1 MNYYLAIDIG
11 ASSGRHIIGYNEN
24 GEIKKK
30 ETVEYDPEKDMSL
43 PAQSRRLARAE
54 RKVREAT
61 EAESAKVRSA
71 VEKSLENLYVEA
83 LKEGRVIDAN
93 FYKASLLTLYPD
105 WKFKGE

>member
-1 MNYYLAIDIG
+1 MDDTILD
-11 ASSGRHIIGYNEN
+11 EN

-30 ETVEYDPEKDMSL
+30 VTVEYDPEKDMSL
-43 PAQSRRLARAE
+43 PEQSRRLARTE

-61 EAESAKVRSA
+61 EAESAKVRSR
-71 VEKSLENLYVEA
+71 VEKSMEKLYVEA

-93 FYKASLLTLYPD
+93 FYKTSLLTLYPD

>member
-1 MNYYLAIDIG
+1 MDDTILD
-11 ASSGRHIIGYNEN
+11 EN

-43 PAQSRRLARAE
+43 PEQSRRLARAE
-54 RKVREAT
+54 RKVRETT

-71 VEKSLENLYVEA
+71 VEKSMEKLYVEA